1 MVAPRTARINTLQRA
16 TLAIQMVTPA
26 LQRAV
31 LVSQIDTLQRATLAI
46 QMVTTALQRALLAI
60 QMAVLII
67 QMAVLD
73 IQNAVG
79 VGLDLVGFC
88 HGRLS

>member
-1 MVAPRTARINTLQRA
+1 
-16 TLAIQMVTPA
+16 
-26 LQRAV
+26 
-31 LVSQIDTLQRATLAI
+31 
-46 QMVTTALQRALLAI
+46 MVTTALQRALLAI

-79 VGLDLVGFC
+79 VGLDLVVFC
-88 HGRLS
+88 HTVREHTHLVVGICFQVQSLAH